1 MPGASDKLGR
11 SASASARAASNARRD
26 AKAKVRPAGNEGR
39 VDEEFLAMLAHEF
52 RNPLAPIRS
61 AVEIMRVIGQKDP
74 ALEKAREM
82 ISRQV
87 DQLSRLVDQLLD
99 VSHMAQ
105 GTMALEKSPVDVN
118 AVLWRAVEL
127 VQPLIDERGHE
138 LKVRPFSQPVNV
150 EGDYERLTQIFV
162 NLLD

>member
-39 VDEEFLAMLAHEF
+39 VDDEFLAMLAHEF

-61 AVEIMRVIGQKDP
+61 AVEIMRVIGQKDH
-74 ALEKAREM
+74 ALEKAREV

-99 VSHMAQ
+99 ASSMAQ
-105 GTMALEKSPVDVN
+105 GSITIEKTPVDVN
-118 AVLWRAVEL
+118 SVL
-127 VQPLIDERGHE
+127 
-138 LKVRPFSQPVNV
+138 SQA
-150 EGDYERLTQIFV
+150 
-162 NLLD
+162 